1 VNNVALL
8 AQSQSGGSPLGLIIL
23 LLPVAA
29 IVFLMIVPQR
39 RQRQKQ
45 AALMGSLS
53 PGDEVV
59 TIGGLY
65 GVITVVEDDV
75 VHLEVDNDV
84 VLRFSKAAISRPA
97 SEPEPQSPAARRRTL
112 TRGGSAAETD
122 ADVDEEPDSSAE
134 SGSTSKPGTKQTADG
149 TAKAHE
155 GGD

>member
-1 VNNVALL
+1 
-8 AQSQSGGSPLGLIIL
+8 
-23 LLPVAA
+23 
-29 IVFLMIVPQR
+29 
-39 RQRQKQ
+39 
-45 AALMGSLS
+45 MGSLS

-84 VLRFSKAAISRPA
+84 VLRFSKSAISRPA
-97 SEPEPQSPAARRRTL
+97 SEPEPQKPAARRRAA
-112 TRGGSAAETD
+112 TRVEPD
-122 ADVDEEPDSSAE
+122 ADPDANADADASADADAE
-134 SGSTSKPGTKQTADG
+134 ADGTAKADGKPRSAG

>member
-1 VNNVALL
+1 MNDVALF
-8 AQSQSGGSPLGLIIL
+8 AQSQGGGSPLGLVIL
-23 LLPVAA
+23 LLPIAA

-45 AALMGSLS
+45 AELMGALA

-84 VLRFSKAAISRPA
+84 VLRFSKAAVSRRA
-97 SEPEPQSPAARRRTL
+97 GDPEPNSPAARRRP
-112 TRGGSAAETD
+112 RGGSPEKAGE
-122 ADVDEEPDSSAE
+122 ADPDES
-134 SGSTSKPGTKQTADG
+134 PGTTD
-149 TAKAHE
+149 KARE

>member
-1 VNNVALL
+1 VNDVALL

-97 SEPEPQSPAARRRTL
+97 SEPEPQSPAARRRIPA
-112 TRGGSAAETD
+112 RGGSAADTD
-122 ADVDEEPDSSAE
+122 ADTDE
-134 SGSTSKPGTKQTADG
+134 GSEDAAKPGAKKKADG
-149 TAKAHE
+149 RSKAVE

>member
-1 VNNVALL
+1 VNDVALL
-8 AQSQSGGSPLGLIIL
+8 AQSQGGGSPLGLIIL
-23 LLPVAA
+23 LLPIAA

-45 AALMGSLS
+45 AQLMSALA

-84 VLRFSKAAISRPA
+84 VLRFSKAAVSRRA
-97 SEPEPQSPAARRRTL
+97 GDPEPDSPAARRRP
-112 TRGGSAAETD
+112 RGAPSDEP
-122 ADVDEEPDSSAE
+122 EEPDLGE
-134 SGSTSKPGTKQTADG
+134 SPEKTQ
-149 TAKAHE
+149 KAHE